1 MKKMLLASIALSA
14 LVLWAVSC
22 GGSGGGGGGTPTGPS
37 TNTPAQTVATMNIVS
52 SAGSGAFSPN
62 PIQVPTG
69 GTIQWRN
76 STADR
81 HVLVMND
88 GTPIGTLA
96 PGGTITTTIGAGG
109 NFHCTTHP
117 TMVGSINGATVPPPP
132 QETDDGYVY

>member
-14 LVLWAVSC
+14 LVLWAISC

-37 TNTPAQTVATMNIVS
+37 NPAPQTSTTVNIIG
-52 SAGSGAFSPN
+52 SAGSGAFAPN
-62 PIQVPTG
+62 PVQVPSG

-76 STADR
+76 ATADR

-88 GTPIGTLA
+88 GTSIGTVA
-96 PGGTITTTIGAGG
+96 PGGTMTTTIGAGG

-132 QETDDGYVY
+132 EDKGDGYVY